1 MALLERVAT
10 LIRANINEL
19 IERAEDPDKMIKQ
32 VVLDMRNQLL
42 QVKTQVAIA
51 IADDHLLRRKRQ
63 EHEDQASE
71 WMRKADVS
79 VGKGEDQL
87 ARVCVDKSLSARAIA
102 ATFNP
107 QIDDQSAQVEG
118 LKSALLRLQNKLAE
132 TESQGALLI
141 ARHRRSRMM
150 QRAGDVHVKVDDLTE
165 AGGTMDQAEGKLM
178 VEEALGLA
186 SYDITEPSADEK
198 VARIERED
206 QIEKL
211 LAEMKM
217 KSAQSK

>member
-32 VVLDMRNQLL
+32 VILDMRNQLL

-51 IADDHLLRRKRQ
+51 IADEHLLRKKRQ
-63 EHEDQASE
+63 EQEDQAGE
-71 WMRKADVS
+71 WMRKADVA
-79 VGKGEDQL
+79 VGKGEDHL
-87 ARVCVDKSLSARAIA
+87 ARLCLDKSLSAKAIA

-107 QIDDQSAQVEG
+107 QIDDQSQQVEG
-118 LKSALLRLQNKLAE
+118 LKSALLRLQNKLSE
-132 TESQGALLI
+132 TESQAAILI

-150 QRAGDVHVKVDDLTE
+150 QRASEARTKVDDLSE
-165 AGGTMDQAEGKLM
+165 PGGMMDQAEGKLM

-186 SYDITEPSADEK
+186 SHDVTEPSADEK
-198 VARIERED
+198 VAKLEREG
-206 QIEKL
+206 QIDKL
-211 LAEMKM
+211 MAELRT
-217 KSAQSK
+217 KSTGAK